1 MVTPVVK
8 REAGAHPTL
17 FRNLAHAR
25 ELIADWV
32 TDYNTER
39 PHSALG
45 DQTAAEFALHL
56 TTAIARPAARLE
68 SSARRAIAQLPP
80 KGVNNRQAP
89 GAAA

>member
-8 REAGAHPTL
+8 REAGAHLTL

-25 ELIADWV
+25 ELMADWV

-45 DQTAAEFALHL
+45 PAPRRV
-56 TTAIARPAARLE
+56 RPA
-68 SSARRAIAQLPP
+68 SD
-80 KGVNNRQAP
+80 NRNRPTRCAT
-89 GAAA
+89 